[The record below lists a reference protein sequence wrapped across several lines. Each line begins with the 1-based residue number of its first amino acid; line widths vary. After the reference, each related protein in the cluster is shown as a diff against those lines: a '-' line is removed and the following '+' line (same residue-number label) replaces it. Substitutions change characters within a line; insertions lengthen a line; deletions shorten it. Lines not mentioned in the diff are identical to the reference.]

1 MNKYL
6 LKYIAFCF
14 IVMLLGSCNDSE
26 SDLLE
31 PKVYFENKEYV
42 IEVTDAEVMT
52 HDLQARVSSLYSSS
66 VEVSYEVA
74 DPSVVE
80 AYNKKYGTEY
90 ETFEASN
97 VKLGS
102 GSSVVPDGQVYAEL
116 VSLQFSNLKSI
127 EEGKSYLLPVR
138 IKSASLPIIEERDI
152 VYFVVTKPVRIM
164 KVAKVYSNYIKVPL
178 APGTLFSSITYEA
191 LINVDWFGNNNTVMG
206 CEGKLIFRIGDTP
219 LVAANHLQIAGSKE
233 FSVSQGLEEQKW
245 YHVAFSYDQ
254 PTGKAAIYIN
264 GEKAS
269 EATWDTPNFDLTAN
283 AGGFFIGKVARFMW
297 GERPFYGRMSEVR
310 LWNVSRT
317 ENQIKQNMITVDP
330 KSEGLAAYYKL
341 NGTDQFQDGDTWK
354 VKDASG
360 HGMDGL
366 VNGGRSAL
374 NIIDLD
380 EPVTIK

>member
-1 MNKYL
+1 MNKHL
-6 LKYIAFCF
+6 LKYVAFSF

-42 IEVTDAEVMT
+42 IEVTDAETMT
-52 HDLQARVSSLYSSS
+52 HDLQARVSSLYPSS

-74 DPSVVE
+74 DASVVE
-80 AYNKKYGTEY
+80 AYNKRYGTEY
-90 ETFEASN
+90 ETFATSN

-102 GSSVVPDGQVYAEL
+102 GAAVVPDGQVYAEL
-116 VSLQFSNLKSI
+116 VSLQFSNLNNV

-138 IKSASLPIIEERDI
+138 IKSASLPVIEGRDI
-152 VYFVVTKPVRIM
+152 VYFIVNKPVRIM
-164 KVAKVYSNYIKVPL
+164 KVARFSSSYVKVPL
-178 APGTLFSSITYEA
+178 LPGTLFTSVTYEA
-191 LINVDWFGNNNTVMG
+191 LIHLDYFGSNNTIMG

-219 LVAANHLQIAGSKE
+219 LVAANHLQIAGNKE
-233 FSVSQGLEEQKW
+233 FSVSQGLEAQKW

-269 EATWDTPNFDLTAN
+269 EATWDTPNFDLSTA
-283 AGGFFIGKVARFMW
+283 AGGFFIGKVAGFMW
-297 GERPFYGRMSEVR
+297 GERPFYGRMSEIR

-341 NGTDQFQDGDTWK
+341 NGTDQFQDGDIWK

-360 HGMDGL
+360 HDMDGL
-366 VNGGRSAL
+366 VNGGYRAL
-374 NIIDLD
+374 QIVDLD
-380 EPVTIK
+380 EAVSIK

>member
-6 LKYIAFCF
+6 LKYVAFCF
-14 IVMLLGSCNDSE
+14 IVVLFGSCNDSE

-42 IEVTDAEVMT
+42 IEVADEEAMT
-52 HDLQARVSSLYSSS
+52 HDLQARVSSLCSSS
-66 VEVSYEVA
+66 VEVTYEVA
-74 DPSVVE
+74 EPSVVDD
-80 AYNKKYGTEY
+80 YNKKYGTEY

-102 GSSVVPDGQVYAEL
+102 ETSVVPDGQVYADL
-116 VSLQFSNLKSI
+116 ISLQFSNLSSI

-138 IKSASLPIIEERDI
+138 IKAASLPIVEGRDI

-164 KVAKVYSNYIKVPL
+164 KVARFNSKYIKVPL
-178 APGTLFSSITYEA
+178 LPGTLFTSVTYEA
-191 LINVDWFGNNNTVMG
+191 LIHLDWFGSNNTIMG

-219 LVAANHLQIAGSKE
+219 LVAANHLQIAGNKE
-233 FSVSQGLEEQKW
+233 FSVSKGLEEQKW

-269 EATWDTPNFDLTAN
+269 EATWDTPNFDLTTN
-283 AGGFFIGKVARFMW
+283 AGGFFIGKVAGFMW
-297 GERPFYGRMSEVR
+297 GERPFYGYMSEVR

-317 ENQIKQNMITVDP
+317 ENQIKQNMINVDP
-330 KSEGLAAYYKL
+330 KSEGLTAYYKL
-341 NGTDQFQDGDTWK
+341 NGTDQFLDGEVWK

-366 VNGGRSAL
+366 ANGGYKEL
-374 NIIDLD
+374 QIVDLE
-380 EPVTIK
+380 EPVSIK